1 MPDSVLDSSQEIAEA
16 VDVNQAGRGV
26 GESRLQ
32 QNMPR
37 FVLAEHVIN
46 EIGGHRHL
54 PPGLFL
60 SGVAALDQPRNDG
73 ADPEG
78 ALHQARLREPGVE
91 VVTKHVLVEEP
102 GKVEAAVPHHR
113 TEIAE
118 SPDGERVFVGDK
130 AERRRSRPVEPPRQ
144 EHAEALMREPALER
158 IADEIVAAPARK
170 RLDQDLFGS
179 GTSEN
184 SAWRRSQSDTWSGR
198 RCQFRDSAMR
208 RRTRSVR

>member
-60 SGVAALDQPRNDG
+60 SGLAALDQPRNDG
-73 ADPEG
+73 AG
-78 ALHQARLREPGVE
+78 SHNGARLAG
-91 VVTKHVLVEEP
+91 
-102 GKVEAAVPHHR
+102 
-113 TEIAE
+113 
-118 SPDGERVFVGDK
+118 
-130 AERRRSRPVEPPRQ
+130 
-144 EHAEALMREPALER
+144 
-158 IADEIVAAPARK
+158 
-170 RLDQDLFGS
+170 
-179 GTSEN
+179 
-184 SAWRRSQSDTWSGR
+184 WRR
-198 RCQFRDSAMR
+198 CSATAR
-208 RRTRSVR
+208 ETARPASAY

>member
-73 ADPEG
+73 QTLKERFIRLDSAS
-78 ALHQARLREPGVE
+78 QASKSSPSMSSSKSRGRLRRPSRTIAPRSLSPQMASAYSLA
-91 VVTKHVLVEEP
+91 TKP
-102 GKVEAAVPHHR
+102 SGAPRAR
-113 TEIAE
+113 
-118 SPDGERVFVGDK
+118 SSRRV
-130 AERRRSRPVEPPRQ
+130 SSMPR
-144 EHAEALMREPALER
+144 L
-158 IADEIVAAPARK
+158 
-170 RLDQDLFGS
+170 
-179 GTSEN
+179 
-184 SAWRRSQSDTWSGR
+184 
-198 RCQFRDSAMR
+198 
-208 RRTRSVR
+208 

>member
-102 GKVEAAVPHHR
+102 GKVEA
-113 TEIAE
+113 
-118 SPDGERVFVGDK
+118 S
-130 AERRRSRPVEPPRQ
+130 RSETSR
-144 EHAEALMREPALER
+144 
-158 IADEIVAAPARK
+158 
-170 RLDQDLFGS
+170 S
-179 GTSEN
+179 G
-184 SAWRRSQSDTWSGR
+184 
-198 RCQFRDSAMR
+198 
-208 RRTRSVR
+208 SVRVRERARIRPGGGANRTPGREGAANLVTPQ